1 MKKMNNSSVTDTPE
15 KERLFCHDLPSKP
28 LAHVGAILV
37 TGASGYVG
45 GRLIPELLARGYKV
59 RVMVR
64 GRKIEYES
72 RWAGAEIVI
81 ADALNEEHL
90 RTALDGIDTAYYL
103 IHSLRLGPNSFE
115 AADIRA
121 SANFRKV
128 AEEKRIK
135 RLIYL
140 GGLEDVRS
148 SLSSHLGNRIEV
160 ARELKKGKTPVTA
173 LRAAVIVGNGS
184 ASYEIMQY
192 LVKRLPVIPFP
203 RQARNK
209 CQPVA
214 ISDVI
219 KYLVGVL
226 EVPETAGKDFDIGG
240 KDILTYV
247 KMLKMLSNLLDK
259 RTVFVPFPFFNIR
272 VYTYLASLL
281 TPIPNSIT
289 RCLVEGLENEAI
301 CHDESI
307 KEYLPFEPIS
317 YKEAVLRTIPPEKQ
331 DNVPR

>member
-1 MKKMNNSSVTDTPE
+1 MNNSSVTDTCKDE
-15 KERLFCHDLPSKP
+15 GLFCRDLSSKPPSK
-28 LAHVGAILV
+28 VGTILV
-37 TGASGYVG
+37 TGASGHVG
-45 GRLIPELLARGYKV
+45 GRLVHELLARGYKV
-59 RVMVR
+59 RVMLR
-64 GRKIEYES
+64 GKNITYKS
-72 RWAGAEIVI
+72 RWTGAEIVI
-81 ADALNEEHL
+81 ADALNEKHL
-90 RTALDGIDTAYYL
+90 KTALDGIDTAYYL
-103 IHSLRLGPNSFE
+103 IHSMRLGSKSFE

-128 AEEKRIK
+128 ADEKHVK

-140 GGLEDVRS
+140 GGLGDIRS
-148 SLSSHLGNRIEV
+148 SLSSHLCNRIEV
-160 ARELKKGKTPVTA
+160 SKELKKGKTPVTV
-173 LRAAVIVGNGS
+173 LRAAIIVGKGS

-214 ISDVI
+214 ISDII

-247 KMLKMLSNLLDK
+247 EMLKVLANLLDK
-259 RTVFVPFPFFNIR
+259 RIIFVPFPFLNIR
-272 VYTYLASLL
+272 LYTYLASLL

-289 RCLVEGLENEAI
+289 RCLIEGLKNESI

-307 KEYLPFEPIS
+307 KKYFPFEPMS
-317 YKEAVLRTIPPEKQ
+317 YKEAVLRTIPPEKKY
-331 DNVPR
+331 NVSV

>member
-1 MKKMNNSSVTDTPE
+1 MNNSSVTDTCKDE
-15 KERLFCHDLPSKP
+15 GLLCHDLPSKP
-28 LAHVGAILV
+28 LPHVGTILV

-64 GRKIEYES
+64 VIKIAYKS
-72 RWAGAEIVI
+72 RWTGVEIVI

-103 IHSLRLGPNSFE
+103 IHSLRLGPKSFE
-115 AADIRA
+115 AADISA

-128 AEEKRIK
+128 ADEKHVK

-140 GGLEDVRS
+140 GGLEDIRS

-160 ARELKKGKTPVTA
+160 ARELKKGKTPVTV
-173 LRAAVIVGNGS
+173 LRAAVIVGKGS

-247 KMLKMLSNLLDK
+247 EMLKVLASLLDK
-259 RTVFVPFPFFNIR
+259 RIIFVPFPFLKYQAL
-272 VYTYLASLL
+272 YTSGRFTYADTKLNNKMFGRRA
-281 TPIPNSIT
+281 
-289 RCLVEGLENEAI
+289 
-301 CHDESI
+301 
-307 KEYLPFEPIS
+307 
-317 YKEAVLRTIPPEKQ
+317 
-331 DNVPR
+331 

>member
-1 MKKMNNSSVTDTPE
+1 MNNSSVTDTC
-15 KERLFCHDLPSKP
+15 KEEGLFCRDLPSKP
-28 LAHVGAILV
+28 LPHVGTILV
-37 TGASGYVG
+37 TGASGHVG
-45 GRLIPELLARGYKV
+45 GRLVPELLAKGYKV
-59 RVMVR
+59 RAMLR
-64 GRKIEYES
+64 RRNIAYMS
-72 RWAGAEIVI
+72 RWTGVEIVI
-81 ADALNEEHL
+81 ADALNEKHL
-90 RTALDGIDTAYYL
+90 KTALDGIDTAYYL
-103 IHSLRLGPNSFE
+103 IHSMRLGSKGFE
-115 AADIRA
+115 AADIKA

-128 AEEKRIK
+128 ADEKHVKRI
-135 RLIYL
+135 IYL
-140 GGLEDVRS
+140 GGLGDIRS
-148 SLSSHLGNRIEV
+148 SLSSHLYNRIEV
-160 ARELKKGKTPVTA
+160 ARELKKGKVAVTV
-173 LRAAVIVGNGS
+173 LRAAVIVGKGS

-247 KMLKMLSNLLDK
+247 KMLNILSSLLDK
-259 RTVFVPFPFFNIR
+259 RTIFIPFPFLNIGL
-272 VYTYLASLL
+272 YTYLASLL

-289 RCLVEGLENEAI
+289 RCLVEGLKNEAI

-307 KEYLPFEPIS
+307 KKYFPFEPIS
-317 YKEAVLRTIPPEKQ
+317 YKEAVLRTIPHEKMY
-331 DNVPR
+331 NVPC

>member
-1 MKKMNNSSVTDTPE
+1 MNNSSVTDTC
-15 KERLFCHDLPSKP
+15 KEEGLFCRDLPSKP
-28 LAHVGAILV
+28 LPHVGTILV
-37 TGASGYVG
+37 TGASGHVG
-45 GRLIPELLARGYKV
+45 GRLVPELLARGYKV
-59 RVMVR
+59 RVMLR
-64 GRKIEYES
+64 GRNVAYKS
-72 RWAGAEIVI
+72 RWTGAEIVI

-90 RTALDGIDTAYYL
+90 KTALDGIDTAYYL
-103 IHSLRLGPNSFE
+103 IHSMRMGSKSFE

-128 AEEKRIK
+128 ADEKHVK

-140 GGLEDVRS
+140 GGLGDIRS
-148 SLSSHLGNRIEV
+148 SLSSHLCNRIEV
-160 ARELKKGKTPVTA
+160 ARRIKKRETVAVTV
-173 LRAAVIVGNGS
+173 LRAAIIVGKGS

-226 EVPETAGKDFDIGG
+226 EVPETAGKDFDVGG

-247 KMLKMLSNLLDK
+247 EMLKILANLLDK
-259 RTVFVPFPFFNIR
+259 RIFFIPFPFLNIR
-272 VYTYLASLL
+272 LYTYLASLL

-289 RCLVEGLENEAI
+289 RCLVEGLKNEAI

-307 KEYLPFEPIS
+307 NKYFPFEPIS
-317 YKEAVLRTIPPEKQ
+317 YKEAVLRTISPEKQ
-331 DNVPR
+331 YDVSV

>member
-1 MKKMNNSSVTDTPE
+1 MNNSSVTDTC
-15 KERLFCHDLPSKP
+15 KEEGLFCRDLPSKP
-28 LAHVGAILV
+28 LPHVGTILV
-37 TGASGYVG
+37 TGASGHVG
-45 GRLIPELLARGYKV
+45 GRLVPELLARGYKV
-59 RVMVR
+59 RVMLR
-64 GRKIEYES
+64 GRNIAYKKS
-72 RWAGAEIVI
+72 RWTGAEIVI
-81 ADALNEEHL
+81 ADALNEKHL
-90 RTALDGIDTAYYL
+90 KTALDGIDTAYYL
-103 IHSLRLGPNSFE
+103 IHSLRLGSKSFE

-128 AEEKRIK
+128 ADEKHVK

-140 GGLEDVRS
+140 GGLEDIRS
-148 SLSSHLGNRIEV
+148 SLSSHLGSRIEV
-160 ARELKKGKTPVTA
+160 ARELKKGKTPITV
-173 LRAAVIVGNGS
+173 LRAAVIVGKGS

-203 RQARNK
+203 HQARNK

-247 KMLKMLSNLLDK
+247 EMLKVLAGLLDK
-259 RTVFVPFPFFNIR
+259 RTIFVPFPFLNIGL
-272 VYTYLASLL
+272 YTYLAGLL

-289 RCLVEGLENEAI
+289 RCLVEGLKNEAI

-307 KEYLPFEPIS
+307 KKYFPFEPMS
-317 YKEAVLRTIPPEKQ
+317 YKEAVLRTILHEKQ
-331 DNVPR
+331 DNVPL

>member
-1 MKKMNNSSVTDTPE
+1 MNNSSVADTCRDE
-15 KERLFCHDLPSKP
+15 GLFCRDLPSKP
-28 LAHVGAILV
+28 LPHAGTILV
-37 TGASGYVG
+37 TGASGHVG
-45 GRLIPELLARGYKV
+45 GRLVPELLARGYKV
-59 RVMVR
+59 RVMIR
-64 GRKIEYES
+64 GRKIAYKS
-72 RWAGAEIVI
+72 RWTGAEIVI

-90 RTALDGIDTAYYL
+90 KTALDGIDTAYYL
-103 IHSLRLGPNSFE
+103 IHSLRLGSKSFG

-128 AEEKRIK
+128 ADGKHVK

-140 GGLEDVRS
+140 GGLEDIRS

-160 ARELKKGKTPVTA
+160 ARELKKGKTPVTV
-173 LRAAVIVGNGS
+173 LRAAVIVGKGS

-247 KMLKMLSNLLDK
+247 EMLRVLANLLDK
-259 RTVFVPFPFFNIR
+259 RTIFIPFPFFNIWL
-272 VYTYLASLL
+272 YTYLASLL
-281 TPIPNSIT
+281 TPIPSSIT
-289 RCLVEGLENEAI
+289 RCLVEGLKNEAI

-307 KEYLPFEPIS
+307 KKYFPFEPMS
-317 YKEAVLRTIPPEKQ
+317 YKEAVLRTISPEKQ
-331 DNVPR
+331 DNAPR

>member
-1 MKKMNNSSVTDTPE
+1 MNNYSVTDTCKDE
-15 KERLFCHDLPSKP
+15 GLFCRDLPSKP
-28 LAHVGAILV
+28 LPHVGTILV

-45 GRLIPELLARGYKV
+45 GRLVPELLARGYKV

-64 GRKIEYES
+64 RRNIAYKS
-72 RWAGAEIVI
+72 RWTGAEIVI
-81 ADALNEEHL
+81 ADALNEKHL
-90 RTALDGIDTAYYL
+90 KTALDGIDTAYYL
-103 IHSLRLGPNSFE
+103 IHSLRLGPKSFE

-121 SANFRKV
+121 SVNFRKV
-128 AEEKRIK
+128 ADEKHVK

-140 GGLEDVRS
+140 GGLGDIRS
-148 SLSSHLGNRIEV
+148 SISSHLGNRIEV
-160 ARELKKGKTPVTA
+160 ARELKKGKTPVTV
-173 LRAAVIVGNGS
+173 LRAAVIVGKGS
-184 ASYEIMQY
+184 ASYGIMQY

-240 KDILTYV
+240 KDILTYI
-247 KMLKMLSNLLDK
+247 KMLKVLASLLGK
-259 RTVFVPFPFFNIR
+259 RIIFVPFPFFNIGL
-272 VYTYLASLL
+272 YTYLASLL

-307 KEYLPFEPIS
+307 KKYFPFEPMS
-317 YKEAVLRTIPPEKQ
+317 YKEAVLRTVPPGKQ
-331 DNVPR
+331 DNVPC

>member
-1 MKKMNNSSVTDTPE
+1 MNNCPITNTRK
-15 KERLFCHDLPSKP
+15 KEELFCHDLSSKP
-28 LAHVGAILV
+28 LSQVGTILV
-37 TGASGYVG
+37 TGASGHVG
-45 GRLIPELLARGYKV
+45 SRLVPELSARGYKV
-59 RVMVR
+59 RVMLR
-64 GRKIEYES
+64 GTNAAYKS
-72 RWAGAEIVI
+72 RWAGAEIAV
-81 ADALNEEHL
+81 ADALNEKHL
-90 RTALDGIDTAYYL
+90 KTALDGIDTAYYL
-103 IHSLRLGPNSFE
+103 IHSMRLGSKSFE

-121 SANFRKV
+121 STNFRKV
-128 AEEKRIK
+128 ADEKHVKRI
-135 RLIYL
+135 IYL
-140 GGLEDVRS
+140 GGLGDIRS
-148 SLSSHLGNRIEV
+148 SLSSHLCNRMEV
-160 ARELKKGKTPVTA
+160 ARELKKGKTPVTV
-173 LRAAVIVGNGS
+173 LRAAVIVGKGS

-203 RQARNK
+203 HQARNK

-247 KMLKMLSNLLDK
+247 EMLKVLAGLLDK
-259 RTVFVPFPFFNIR
+259 RIIFVPFPFLNIGL
-272 VYTYLASLL
+272 YTYLASLL

-307 KEYLPFEPIS
+307 KKYFPFEPIS
-317 YKEAVLRTIPPEKQ
+317 YKEAVLRTMPPEKKY
-331 DNVPR
+331 NVSV

>member
-1 MKKMNNSSVTDTPE
+1 MNNLSVADTCKDE
-15 KERLFCHDLPSKP
+15 GLFCHDLPSKP
-28 LAHVGAILV
+28 LPHVGTILV
-37 TGASGYVG
+37 TGASGHVG

-64 GRKIEYES
+64 GRKIAYKS
-72 RWAGAEIVI
+72 RWTGAEIVI

-103 IHSLRLGPNSFE
+103 IHSMRLGSKGFE

-128 AEEKRIK
+128 ADEKHVK

-140 GGLEDVRS
+140 GGLGDIRS

-160 ARELKKGKTPVTA
+160 ARELKKGKTPVTV
-173 LRAAVIVGNGS
+173 LRAAVIVGKGS

-226 EVPETAGKDFDIGG
+226 EVHETAGEDFDIGG
-240 KDILTYV
+240 EDILTYV
-247 KMLKMLSNLLDK
+247 EMLKVLASLLDK
-259 RTVFVPFPFFNIR
+259 RIIFVPFPFLNIR
-272 VYTYLASLL
+272 LYTYLAGLL

-301 CHDESI
+301 CNDESI
-307 KEYLPFEPIS
+307 KKYLPFELMS
-317 YKEAVLRTIPPEKQ
+317 YKEAVLRTIPPERQ
-331 DNVPR
+331 DNVPC

>member
-1 MKKMNNSSVTDTPE
+1 MNNSSVTDTSK
-15 KERLFCHDLPSKP
+15 KEGLFCHDLPSKP
-28 LAHVGAILV
+28 LPHVGTILV
-37 TGASGYVG
+37 TGASGHVG

-64 GRKIEYES
+64 GRKIEYKS
-72 RWAGAEIVI
+72 RWTGAEIVI

-90 RTALDGIDTAYYL
+90 KTVLDGVDTAYYL
-103 IHSLRLGPNSFE
+103 IHSLRLGPKSFE
-115 AADIRA
+115 AADISA
-121 SANFRKV
+121 SANFRKI
-128 AEEKRIK
+128 ADEKHVK

-140 GGLEDVRS
+140 GGLEDIRS

-160 ARELKKGKTPVTA
+160 ARELKKGKTPVTV
-173 LRAAVIVGNGS
+173 LRAAVIVGKGS

-203 RQARNK
+203 PQAGNK

-240 KDILTYV
+240 RDVLSYKEL
-247 KMLKMLSNLLDK
+247 LKVLAGLLDK
-259 RTVFVPFPFFNIR
+259 KTIFIPFPFFNIWI
-272 VYTYLASLL
+272 YTYLASLL
-281 TPIPNSIT
+281 TPIPSSIT
-289 RCLVEGLENEAI
+289 RCLIEGLENEAI
-301 CHDESI
+301 CNDESI
-307 KEYLPFEPIS
+307 KKYFQFEPMS
-317 YKEAVLRTIPPEKQ
+317 YKEAVLRTIAPEKQ
-331 DNVPR
+331 DNVPS

>member
-1 MKKMNNSSVTDTPE
+1 MNNSSVTDTCKDE
-15 KERLFCHDLPSKP
+15 GLLCHDLPSKP
-28 LAHVGAILV
+28 LPHVGTILV

-45 GRLIPELLARGYKV
+45 GRLVPELLARGYKV

-64 GRKIEYES
+64 RRKI
-72 RWAGAEIVI
+72 
-81 ADALNEEHL
+81 AD
-90 RTALDGIDTAYYL
+90 
-103 IHSLRLGPNSFE
+103 
-115 AADIRA
+115 
-121 SANFRKV
+121 
-128 AEEKRIK
+128 EKHVK

-160 ARELKKGKTPVTA
+160 ARELKKGKTPVTV
-173 LRAAVIVGNGS
+173 LRAAVTVGRGS

-247 KMLKMLSNLLDK
+247 EMLKVLASLLDK
-259 RTVFVPFPFFNIR
+259 RIIFVPFPFLKYQAL
-272 VYTYLASLL
+272 YTSGRFTYADTKLNNKMFGRRA
-281 TPIPNSIT
+281 
-289 RCLVEGLENEAI
+289 
-301 CHDESI
+301 
-307 KEYLPFEPIS
+307 
-317 YKEAVLRTIPPEKQ
+317 
-331 DNVPR
+331 